1 MKFDII
7 LMNPPY
13 GGTTG
18 SDNAI
23 DIRFIEKIMELSDKA
38 IIISTCRLQS
48 NRSSIKKIFNS
59 NKIKEIE
66 MINAAKAFNIAPFGF
81 KYTTIQYFDNNYNS
95 SDCKMILDL
104 LKK

>member
-1 MKFDII
+1 MELENNFNII

-48 NRSSIKKIFNS
+48 NRSSIKKI
-59 NKIKEIE
+59 
-66 MINAAKAFNIAPFGF
+66 
-81 KYTTIQYFDNNYNS
+81 
-95 SDCKMILDL
+95 
-104 LKK
+104 